1 MQGTVRADPL
11 SESISPEVLSC
22 PEPQL
27 SFPTCHVA
35 PWFPGSHLQNQGLLS
50 PDLKVSE
57 MLPNLLQEF
66 SLRLMGRAFSTASV
80 LQGPVLSPSPPFL
93 GQRAQGQS
101 KLSDLT
107 FISVWE
113 SVTETQDVP
122 PNEEGYGRPK

>member
-1 MQGTVRADPL
+1 MCRGDPL
-11 SESISPEVLSC
+11 SESISPEVLSS

-35 PWFPGSHLQNQGLLS
+35 PWFPGSQLQNQGLLS

-80 LQGPVLSPSPPFL
+80 LQGPVLSISGTVSPGTKQTLRPNVHLSL
-93 GQRAQGQS
+93 GRC
-101 KLSDLT
+101 
-107 FISVWE
+107 
-113 SVTETQDVP
+113 
-122 PNEEGYGRPK
+122 Y